1 MNSIEH
7 APPRRFSCL
16 IGEKIEGPF
25 DMIELAGQLRYATIN
40 GDTLVAGEGEEDWL
54 AFRERPEFVAVQG
67 IPVEAIAAHLE
78 AKARAKRSVPVPKKV
93 ASFPWL
99 LTVLSLGLAGIV
111 GLTVLLSPVPK
122 VIPRPPLEPPI
133 VPPAAWVETEG
144 AIFSITCPVSLTPE
158 TSIRPGLVV
167 SYRAMILGAVF
178 GVDTASVRGVYSSQD
193 GEQAINGIC
202 NLFVDRYDAHVTSD
216 RTFAFKGFPAREILF
231 TNQLGPG
238 QHIGGIRVIA
248 EGGNLISAWVTAN
261 PVEFSSENVV
271 KYLDSL
277 GFRP

>member
-7 APPRRFSCL
+7 APLQRFSCL
-16 IGEKIEGPF
+16 TREKIEGPF
-25 DMIELAGQLRYATIN
+25 NMIELAGRLRYGTIN
-40 GDTLVAGEGEEDWL
+40 GDTLVCGEGKEDWL
-54 AFRERPEFVAVQG
+54 AFRDRPEFIAVQG
-67 IPVEAIAAHLE
+67 LPVEVIAAHLE
-78 AKARAKRSVPVPKKV
+78 AKARAERTSQAPKKV
-93 ASFPWL
+93 APFPWL
-99 LTVLSLGLAGIV
+99 LTALSLGLAGIV
-111 GLTVLLSPVPK
+111 GLTILLSPVPK
-122 VIPRPPLEPPI
+122 VIPRPPPEPPI

-144 AIFSITCPVSLTPE
+144 TLFSITCPVPLRPE

-193 GEQAINGIC
+193 GEQAIDGIC
-202 NLFVDRYDAHVTSD
+202 NMFVDRYDAHVTSD
-216 RTFAFKGFPAREILF
+216 RTFVFKGFPAREILF
-231 TNQLGPG
+231 RNQLGLG
-238 QHIGGIRVIA
+238 EHIGGIRVIA

-261 PVEFSSENVV
+261 PSEFSSENVA